1 MRDPNLS
8 IVQFKASKS
17 FVRTVEDIVERLGC
31 SKSEFLRRAA
41 LEQAKRDYALLT
53 PTAQ

>member
-17 FVRTVEDIVERLGC
+17 FVRTVEDIVERLGAR
-31 SKSEFLRRAA
+31 SQSF
-41 LEQAKRDYALLT
+41 
-53 PTAQ
+53 